1 MKYKLEKAFLLA
13 LATLLMTCNSSK
25 EFDVWKVYFLGGQ
38 SNMDGYGFNDQL
50 PDSLK
55 KRIPNSMIF
64 NGKRDNK
71 GSLNGGIGIWS
82 PVEPGHGNMF
92 QTDGVS
98 NSLSKMF
105 GPELSFTY
113 QMLESGEKIAIIKY
127 SFGGTALYPGA
138 GYGDWYPDQKRRN
151 HFDNALAT
159 IYNAFQVAD
168 INGDGRLDRLVPTG
182 IIWMQGESDAEHS
195 REASEAYY
203 GNLKNLINL
212 LRASLRNEKLP
223 VIIGKINDSHLT
235 SNGGPTQ
242 PFIKIVH
249 SAQKK
254 FTEEDDC
261 ASYVTEIESYN
272 FSDDAWHYD
281 TDGFIK
287 MGIAFA
293 KAVKQLEGN
302 CLETD

>member
-1 MKYKLEKAFLLA
+1 MKYKLGKAFLLA

-25 EFDVWKVYFLGGQ
+25 ELDIWKVYYFGGQ

-55 KRIPNSMIF
+55 KRIPNSRIF
-64 NGKRDNK
+64 NGKRDNE

-82 PVEPGHGNMF
+82 YVEPGHGYMF
-92 QTDGVS
+92 ETNG
-98 NSLSKMF
+98 NFNTLSEMF
-105 GPELSFTY
+105 GPELSFADK
-113 QMLESGEKIAIIKY
+113 MIKSGDKIAIIKY

-138 GYGDWYPDQKRRN
+138 GYGDWCPDQKRRN

-159 IYNAFQVAD
+159 IENALQVAD
-168 INGDGRLDRLVPTG
+168 INRDGRLDKLIPSG

-195 REASEAYY
+195 KEASEAYY
-203 GNLKNLINL
+203 GNLKKLINL
-212 LRASLRNEKLP
+212 FRVSLRNEKLP
-223 VIIGKINDSHLT
+223 VVIGKINDSHMT

-242 PFIKIVH
+242 PFIKIIH

-254 FTEEDDC
+254 ITEEDDC

-272 FSDDAWHYD
+272 FSNDAWHYD
-281 TDGFIK
+281 TDGFIR

-293 KAVKQLEGN
+293 KAVKQLEGK
-302 CLETD
+302 CP

>member
-1 MKYKLEKAFLLA
+1 MKYKLEKASLLA
-13 LATLLMTCNSSK
+13 LATLLLTCNSSK
-25 EFDVWKVYFLGGQ
+25 ELDIWKVYYFGGQ

-55 KRIPNSMIF
+55 KKIPNSMIF
-64 NGKRDNK
+64 NGKRDNE
-71 GSLNGGIGIWS
+71 GSPNGGIGIWS

-105 GPELSFTY
+105 GPELSFAKKMT
-113 QMLESGEKIAIIKY
+113 SDGVKIAIIKY

-138 GYGDWYPDQKRRN
+138 GYGDWHPDQERIN
-151 HFDNALAT
+151 HLDNALST
-159 IYNAFQVAD
+159 INNAFDVAD
-168 INGDGRLDRLVPTG
+168 INGDGRLDRLIPSG

-195 REASEAYY
+195 KEASEAYY

-223 VIIGKINDSHLT
+223 VIIGKINDSYMT
-235 SNGGPTQ
+235 PDGKPTQ
-242 PFIKIVH
+242 PFIESVH
-249 SAQKK
+249 LAQKK

-272 FSDDAWHYD
+272 FYEDAWHYD

-293 KAVKQLEGN
+293 KALKQLESN
-302 CLETD
+302 CLETY

>member
-1 MKYKLEKAFLLA
+1 
-13 LATLLMTCNSSK
+13 
-25 EFDVWKVYFLGGQ
+25 
-38 SNMDGYGFNDQL
+38 MDGYGHNSNL
-50 PDSLK
+50 PDSLRK
-55 KRIPNSMIF
+55 KIPNAMIF
-64 NGKRDNK
+64 NGKRDNE
-71 GSLNGGIGIWS
+71 GSPNGGIGIWS

-105 GPELSFTY
+105 GPELSFAKKMT
-113 QMLESGEKIAIIKY
+113 SDGVKIAIIKY

-138 GYGDWYPDQKRRN
+138 GYGDWHPDQERIN
-151 HFDNALAT
+151 HLDNALST
-159 IYNAFQVAD
+159 INNAFDVAD
-168 INGDGRLDRLVPTG
+168 INGDGRLDRLIPSG

-195 REASEAYY
+195 KEASEAYY
-203 GNLKNLINL
+203 DNLKNLINL
-212 LRASLRNEKLP
+212 LRASLRNEKIP
-223 VIIGKINDSHLT
+223 AIIGKINDSHMT

-249 SAQKK
+249 SAQKN

-293 KAVKQLEGN
+293 NAVEQLEDN
-302 CLETD
+302 CLETN

>member
-1 MKYKLEKAFLLA
+1 MLR
-13 LATLLMTCNSSK
+13 TLVLSFVTIIISCNSSINL
-25 EFDVWKVYFLGGQ
+25 DTWKVYYLGGQ
-38 SNMDGYGFNDQL
+38 SNMDGYGHNSQL

-64 NGKRDNK
+64 NGKRDNE
-71 GSLNGGIGIWS
+71 GSPNGGIGIWS

-105 GPELSFTY
+105 GPELSFAKKMT
-113 QMLESGEKIAIIKY
+113 SDGVKIAIIKY

-138 GYGDWYPDQKRRN
+138 GYGDWHPDQERIN
-151 HFDNALAT
+151 HLDNALST
-159 IYNAFQVAD
+159 INNAFDVAD
-168 INGDGRLDRLVPTG
+168 INGDGRLDRLIPSG

-195 REASEAYY
+195 KEASEAYY

-223 VIIGKINDSHLT
+223 VIIGKINDSHMT

-249 SAQKK
+249 SAQKN

-261 ASYVTEIESYN
+261 ASYVTEIESYQ
-272 FSDDAWHYD
+272 FSNDAWHYD

-293 KAVKQLEGN
+293 KAVKQLENN
-302 CLETD
+302 CLETN

>member
-1 MKYKLEKAFLLA
+1 MLKGV
-13 LATLLMTCNSSK
+13 TLFAVVVFFSCNSSNQV
-25 EFDVWKVYFLGGQ
+25 DIWKVYYLGGQ
-38 SNMDGYGFNDQL
+38 SNMDGYGHNSKL
-50 PDSLK
+50 PDSLRK
-55 KRIPNSMIF
+55 KIPNAMIF
-64 NGKRDNK
+64 NGKRDNE
-71 GSLNGGIGIWS
+71 GSLNGGIGKWS
-82 PVEPGHGNMF
+82 IVEPGHGYMF
-92 QTDGVS
+92 ETNGNF

-105 GPELSFTY
+105 GPELSFSDKMT
-113 QMLESGEKIAIIKY
+113 ESGEKIAIIKY

-159 IYNAFQVAD
+159 VDNAYQVAD
-168 INGDGRLDRLVPTG
+168 INGDGRLDRLIPYG

-195 REASEAYY
+195 KEASEAYY
-203 GNLKNLINL
+203 GNLKSLIRL

-223 VIIGKINDSHLT
+223 VIIGKINDSQMT

-293 KAVKQLEGN
+293 KALKQLEGN
-302 CLETD
+302 CLETN

>member
-1 MKYKLEKAFLLA
+1 MLKVFTFFIIVVLFS
-13 LATLLMTCNSSK
+13 CNSSNQ
-25 EFDVWKVYFLGGQ
+25 EDTWKVYYLGGQ

-50 PDSLK
+50 PDNLK

-105 GPELSFTY
+105 GPELSFAKKMT
-113 QMLESGEKIAIIKY
+113 SDGVKIAIIKY

-138 GYGDWYPDQKRRN
+138 GYGDWHPDQERIN
-151 HFDNALAT
+151 HLDNALST
-159 IYNAFQVAD
+159 INNAFDVAD
-168 INGDGRLDRLVPTG
+168 INGDGRLDRLIPSG

-195 REASEAYY
+195 KGASEAYY

-223 VIIGKINDSHLT
+223 VIIGKINDSHMT

-242 PFIKIVH
+242 PFIKIIH

-254 FTEEDDC
+254 ITEEDDC

-281 TDGFIK
+281 SDSFIK

-302 CLETD
+302 CLETN

>member
-1 MKYKLEKAFLLA
+1 MVKASLLA
-13 LATLLMTCNSSK
+13 LATLLIACNSSK
-25 EFDVWKVYFLGGQ
+25 ELDIWKVYYFGGQ

-55 KRIPNSMIF
+55 KRIPGSMIF
-64 NGKRDNK
+64 NGKRDNQ

-82 PVEPGHGNMF
+82 VVEPGHGYMF
-92 QTDGVS
+92 ETDGNF
-98 NSLSKMF
+98 NSLSEMF
-105 GPELSFTY
+105 GPELSFADK
-113 QMLESGEKIAIIKY
+113 MIESGDKIAIIKY

-159 IYNAFQVAD
+159 IDNAFEVAD
-168 INGDGRLDRLVPTG
+168 INDDGRPDRLIPSG

-195 REASEAYY
+195 KEASEAYY

-223 VIIGKINDSHLT
+223 VIIGKINDSHMT

-261 ASYVTEIESYN
+261 ASYVTEIESYQ
-272 FSDDAWHYD
+272 FSNDAWHYD

-293 KAVKQLEGN
+293 KAVKQLESN
-302 CLETD
+302 CLETN

>member
-1 MKYKLEKAFLLA
+1 
-13 LATLLMTCNSSK
+13 
-25 EFDVWKVYFLGGQ
+25 
-38 SNMDGYGFNDQL
+38 
-50 PDSLK
+50 
-55 KRIPNSMIF
+55 
-64 NGKRDNK
+64 
-71 GSLNGGIGIWS
+71 
-82 PVEPGHGNMF
+82 MF

-105 GPELSFTY
+105 GPELSFAKKMT
-113 QMLESGEKIAIIKY
+113 SDGVKIAIIKY

-138 GYGDWYPDQKRRN
+138 GYGDWHPDQERIN
-151 HFDNALAT
+151 HLDNALST
-159 IYNAFQVAD
+159 INNAFGMAD
-168 INGDGRLDRLVPTG
+168 INGDGRLDRLIPSG

-195 REASEAYY
+195 KEASEAYY

-223 VIIGKINDSHLT
+223 VIIGKINDSHMT

-242 PFIKIVH
+242 PFIEIVH

-293 KAVKQLEGN
+293 KALKQLESN
-302 CLETD
+302 CLENN

>member
-1 MKYKLEKAFLLA
+1 MLKVFTSFIIVILSS
-13 LATLLMTCNSSK
+13 CNSSTQV
-25 EFDVWKVYFLGGQ
+25 DTWKVYYFGGQ
-38 SNMDGYGFNDQL
+38 SNMDGYGHNSKL
-50 PDSLK
+50 PDSLRK
-55 KRIPNSMIF
+55 KIPNAMIF
-64 NGKRDNK
+64 NGKRDNE

-82 PVEPGHGNMF
+82 SVEPGYGYMFETNGNF
-92 QTDGVS
+92 
-98 NSLSKMF
+98 NSLSRMF
-105 GPELSFTY
+105 GPELSFADK
-113 QMLESGEKIAIIKY
+113 MVESGEKIAIIKY

-138 GYGDWYPDQKRRN
+138 GYGDWHPDQERLN
-151 HFDNALAT
+151 HLDNALST
-159 IYNAFQVAD
+159 INNAFDVAD
-168 INGDGRLDRLVPTG
+168 INGDGRLDRLIPSG

-195 REASEAYY
+195 KEASEAYY
-203 GNLKNLINL
+203 VNLKNLINL

-223 VIIGKINDSHLT
+223 VIIGKINDSYMT
-235 SNGGPTQ
+235 PNGKPTQ
-242 PFIKIVH
+242 PFIESVH
-249 SAQKK
+249 IAQKK

-293 KAVKQLEGN
+293 KSMKQLESN